1 MNCLFQR
8 VFALKPEL
16 ISKFPEFQHMQDLE
30 DMKSGKMLKGHPR
43 KLSFAFNLAIDSL
56 DDGLTFIE
64 KIESIGHKHLDK
76 MSDTDMEVR

>member
-1 MNCLFQR
+1 M
-8 VFALKPEL
+8 KPDL
-16 ISKFPEFQHMQDLE
+16 IKKFPEFKSMHDLE
-30 DMKSGKMLKGHPR
+30 DMKSGNVLQGHPR

-76 MSDTDMEVR
+76 MSDTDMEVDQHQ